1 MDMELTIDIKYDQI
15 LELARQLPNKYK
27 KRLSQEIEK
36 DLKKKSEGKIKIS
49 DIKYE
54 SENEETK
61 ELQQLLLEGPIM
73 SDEQFDNFKKLRKAF
88 TLKGLKIYHWS

>member
-1 MDMELTIDIKYDQI
+1 MLNNMDMELTIDIKYDQI

-36 DLKKKSEGKIKIS
+36 DLKKKNERKIKIP

-54 SENEETK
+54 SENEETN
-61 ELQQLLLEGPIM
+61 ELQKLLLEGPIM
-73 SDEQFDNFKKLRKAF
+73 SDEQFDDFKKLRKAF
-88 TLKGLKIYHWS
+88 NKWLKK

>member
-1 MDMELTIDIKYDQI
+1 MELTIDIKYDQI

-27 KRLSQEIEK
+27 KKLSQEIEK
-36 DLKKKSEGKIKIS
+36 DLKKKNEGKIKIQ

-54 SENEETK
+54 NENEETN

-73 SDEQFDNFKKLRKAF
+73 SDEQFDDFKKLRKAF
-88 TLKGLKIYHWS
+88 NKWLKK

>member
-27 KRLSQEIEK
+27 KKLSQEIEK
-36 DLKKKSEGKIKIS
+36 DLKKKNEGTIKIQ

-54 SENEETK
+54 SENEETN

-73 SDEQFDNFKKLRKAF
+73 SDEQFDDFKKLRKAF
-88 TLKGLKIYHWS
+88 NKWLNK

>member
-1 MDMELTIDIKYDQI
+1 MELTIDIKYDQI

-36 DLKKKSEGKIKIS
+36 DLKKKNEGKIKIQ

-54 SENEETK
+54 SENDETN

-73 SDEQFDNFKKLRKAF
+73 SDEQFDDFKKLRKAF
-88 TLKGLKIYHWS
+88 NKWLKK

>member
-1 MDMELTIDIKYDQI
+1 MELTIDIKYDQI

-27 KRLSQEIEK
+27 KRLSQEIEL
-36 DLKKKSEGKIKIS
+36 DLKKKNEGKIKIP

-54 SENEETK
+54 SENDETN

-73 SDEQFDNFKKLRKAF
+73 SDEQYDDFKKLRKAF
-88 TLKGLKIYHWS
+88 ILKGFKICR